1 MTPLLVALQG
11 IPAAAAAVP
20 LDVDAATRA
29 YLDTVAPASRAASD
43 AYFEGGYVLQLVD
56 FVVGAAI
63 GIALLHT
70 GFSARMRDLANR
82 ATRSRFV
89 HMAVYWALYV
99 LLTSVLGFPL
109 AVYEG
114 WAREHQYG
122 LSNMTFGAWLGDEA
136 KGLAISLVLGG
147 VAIPLL
153 YAILRRAK
161 RLWWVW
167 GALAGV
173 VFLAFVITIVPV
185 FIAPVF
191 NTYTRLE
198 DPRVRDPILAL
209 ARANGIDAHDVWQFD
224 ASRQSKRVSANVSG
238 FAGTMRISLNDN
250 LLSRCSQDEIE
261 AVVGHEMGHY
271 VLHHIQKHIVAFGIV
286 ILLGFLFVRTGF
298 ERLRRRFEGRW
309 RVEGIDDPAGFPLF
323 VLLFSVYGLLVTP
336 VVSTIV
342 RTAEAEADLFGLN
355 AARQPDGAAQ
365 AALKLAEYRKLDP
378 GPIEEFVFFDH
389 PSGRHRIE
397 MAMRWKAEHVGPQ
410 SLP

>member
-1 MTPLLVALQG
+1 
-11 IPAAAAAVP
+11 
-20 LDVDAATRA
+20 
-29 YLDTVAPASRAASD
+29 
-43 AYFEGGYVLQLVD
+43 QLAD
-56 FVVGAAI
+56 FVVGAVI
-63 GIALLHT
+63 GVALLHT
-70 GFSARMRDLANR
+70 GLSARMRDVAAR
-82 ATRSRFV
+82 VTRFRFV
-89 HMAVYWALYV
+89 HVAIYWAFYV
-99 LLTSVLGFPL
+99 LLTSMLGFPL
-109 AVYEG
+109 GVYEG
-114 WAREHQYG
+114 WMREHQYG

-136 KGLAISLVLGG
+136 KGVALSLVLGG
-147 VAIPLL
+147 IAIPVL
-153 YAILRRAK
+153 YAILRRA
-161 RLWWVW
+161 RTLWWVW
-167 GALAGV
+167 GSFAGV
-173 VFLAFVITIVPV
+173 CFLAFVVTIVPV

-198 DPRVRDPILAL
+198 DPHVRDPILAL

-250 LLSRCSQDEIE
+250 LLQRCSQEEIE
-261 AVVGHEMGHY
+261 AVMGHEMGHY

-286 ILLGFLFVRTGF
+286 ILLGFLFVRLGF
-298 ERLRRRFEGRW
+298 ERMRKRYEGRW
-309 RVEGIDDPAGFPLF
+309 RVQGIDDPAGFPLF

-336 VVSTIV
+336 VINTII

-378 GPIEEFVFFDH
+378 GPIEELVFFDH

>member
-1 MTPLLVALQG
+1 MAPLIVALQS
-11 IPAAAAAVP
+11 IPAAAATVP
-20 LDVDAATRA
+20 LDVAAATRA
-29 YLDTVAPASRAASD
+29 YLETLPPAARSASD

-63 GIALLHT
+63 GVGLLHT
-70 GFSARMRDLANR
+70 GFSARMRDLAAR
-82 ATRSRFV
+82 VTRRRFV
-89 HMAVYWALYV
+89 HVAIYWALYV
-99 LLTSVLGFPL
+99 VITSVLGFPL

-114 WAREHQYG
+114 WVREHHYG
-122 LSNMTFGAWLGDEA
+122 LSNMTFGAWLGDQA
-136 KGLAISLVLGG
+136 KGFAIALVLGG
-147 VAIPLL
+147 IAIPVL
-153 YAILRRAK
+153 YTILRRAK
-161 RLWWVW
+161 RVWWVW
-167 GALAGV
+167 GAVASVCL
-173 VFLAFVITIVPV
+173 LAFVVTIVPV

-209 ARANGIDAHDVWQFD
+209 ARANGIDAHDVWTFD

-238 FAGTMRISLNDN
+238 FGSTMRISLNDN
-250 LLSRCSQDEIE
+250 LLQRCSPEEIE
-261 AVVGHEMGHY
+261 AVMGHEMGHY
-271 VLHHIQKHIVAFGIV
+271 VLHHIERDIVVFGIV

-298 ERLRRRFEGRW
+298 DRLRKRYEARW
-309 RVEGIDDPAGFPLF
+309 RVGGIDDPAGLPLF
-323 VLLFSVYGLLVTP
+323 LLLFSAYGLLMTP
-336 VVSTIV
+336 VTNTIN

-365 AALKLAEYRKLDP
+365 AAVKLAEYRRLDP

-397 MAMRWKAEHVGPQ
+397 MAMRWKAEHVGPH

>member
-1 MTPLLVALQG
+1 MAPLIIALQS

-20 LDVDAATRA
+20 LDVESATRA
-29 YLDTVAPASRAASD
+29 YLDTVPPAARAASD

-56 FVVGAAI
+56 FAVGAAI

-70 GFSARMRDLANR
+70 GFSARMRDLAAR
-82 ATRSRFV
+82 VTRRRFV
-89 HMAVYWALYV
+89 HVATYWALYV

-114 WAREHQYG
+114 WVREHHYG
-122 LSNMTFGAWLGDEA
+122 LSNMTFGAWLGDQA
-136 KGLAISLVLGG
+136 KGLAIALVLGG
-147 VAIPLL
+147 IAIPAL

-167 GALAGV
+167 GAVASV
-173 VFLAFVITIVPV
+173 CFLAFVVTVVPV

-238 FAGTMRISLNDN
+238 FGGTMRISLNDN
-250 LLSRCSQDEIE
+250 LLARCSPEEIE
-261 AVVGHEMGHY
+261 AVMGHEMGHY
-271 VLHHIQKHIVAFGIV
+271 VLHHIEKHVVAFGIV

-298 ERLRRRFEGRW
+298 ERLRKRYEARW
-309 RVEGIDDPAGFPLF
+309 RVDGIDDPAGLPLF
-323 VLLFSVYGLLVTP
+323 LLLFSLYGLVVTP
-336 VVSTIV
+336 VTNTIV

-397 MAMRWKAEHVGPQ
+397 MAMRWKAEHVGPH

>member
-1 MTPLLVALQG
+1 MTPLIVALQS

-20 LDVDAATRA
+20 LDVEAATRA
-29 YLDTVAPASRAASD
+29 YLDTVPPAARAASD

-56 FVVGAAI
+56 FLVGAAI

-70 GFSARMRDLANR
+70 GVSARMRDAAAR
-82 ATRSRFV
+82 VTRFRFV
-89 HMAVYWALYV
+89 HVAIYWALYV
-99 LLTSVLGFPL
+99 LFTSVLGFPL
-109 AVYEG
+109 GVYEG
-114 WAREHQYG
+114 WVREHRYG

-147 VAIPLL
+147 IAIPVL

-161 RLWWVW
+161 TLWWVW
-167 GALAGV
+167 GSIAGV
-173 VFLAFVITIVPV
+173 CFLAFVVTIVPV
-185 FIAPVF
+185 FVAPVF

-198 DPRVRDPILAL
+198 DPHLRDPILAL

-250 LLSRCSQDEIE
+250 LLQRCSPEEIE
-261 AVVGHEMGHY
+261 AVMGHEMGHY
-271 VLHHIQKHIVAFGIV
+271 VMHHIQKHIVEFGIV
-286 ILLGFLFVRTGF
+286 ILLGFLFVRVGF
-298 ERLRRRFEGRW
+298 DRLRKRYEGRW
-309 RVEGIDDPAGFPLF
+309 RVQGIDDPAGFPLF

-336 VVSTIV
+336 VMNTII

-378 GPIEEFVFFDH
+378 GPIEELVFFDH